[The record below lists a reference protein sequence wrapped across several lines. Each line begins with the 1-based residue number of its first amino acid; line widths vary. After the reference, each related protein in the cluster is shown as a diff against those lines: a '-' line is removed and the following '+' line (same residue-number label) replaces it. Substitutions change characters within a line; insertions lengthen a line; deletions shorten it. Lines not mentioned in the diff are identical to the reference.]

1 MTPGESQI
9 MEHDLYHSFIT
20 RLVKHV
26 SVLLDTQYFLHT
38 SLIIGEHEAWKI
50 PAYQI
55 LSLYFK
61 AKISQSFL
69 KTFFFLFP
77 GKYETKAESI

>member
-9 MEHDLYHSFIT
+9 MEHALYHYFIT
-20 RLVKHV
+20 RLVKDV

-38 SLIIGEHEAWKI
+38 SLIIGEHAAWRI

-61 AKISQSFL
+61 AKTSQNFL
-69 KTFFFLFP
+69 KTRYLLFP
-77 GKYETKAESI
+77 GKYKTRAESI